1 METTPAPY
9 FHEKSFLFMKQ
20 KASYNRVGT
29 FLSYPIIMLLPVL
42 FTYQNEEIYK
52 IMSDS
57 NVILYTLPI
66 YFACVGVLFF
76 MAYRYGSLL
85 QQQGKLLEN
94 QQNDVVNY
102 ISEYQKY
109 EYRIR
114 QVFSFAFIIFLL
126 ETSNLKISHEYLG
139 TVFIMIIG
147 LTYQNNLTKIN
158 EWKKSLKA

>member
-1 METTPAPY
+1 
-9 FHEKSFLFMKQ
+9 MKQ

-29 FLSYPIIMLLPVL
+29 FLSYPVIALLPVL
-42 FTYQNEEIYK
+42 FTYQKEEIFN
-52 IMSDS
+52 IISDS
-57 NVILYTLPI
+57 NGILYWFLAI
-66 YFACVGVLFF
+66 YFGCVGVLFF

-85 QQQGKLLEN
+85 QRQGKLLEN

-109 EYRIR
+109 EYSIR

-126 ETSNLKISHEYLG
+126 EASNLKISHEYLG

-147 LTYQNNLTKIN
+147 LTYQNNLTKLD

>member
-1 METTPAPY
+1 METTPAPF

-29 FLSYPIIMLLPVL
+29 FLSYPIIAILPVL
-42 FTYQNEEIYK
+42 FTYQKEEIFK
-52 IMSDS
+52 IISDS
-57 NVILYTLPI
+57 NAILYTLPI
-66 YFACVGVLFF
+66 YFACVGVMFF

-102 ISEYQKY
+102 ISEYLKY

-114 QVFSFAFIIFLL
+114 QVFIFSFILLIL
-126 ETSNLKISHEYLG
+126 ETSIAKVSHEYSG
-139 TVFIMIIG
+139 MYFIMIIG
-147 LTYQNNLTKIN
+147 LAYQNNLTKIH